1 MLYFCQ
7 LLYTSTGSNIWF
19 MSVSARVELLGP
31 QSWAYHQTSPNLD
44 LEHLHLRFAK
54 LSLV

>member
-31 QSWAYHQTSPNLD
+31 QSWAYHQTSPNFD
-44 LEHLHLRFAK
+44 LEHLD
-54 LSLV
+54 